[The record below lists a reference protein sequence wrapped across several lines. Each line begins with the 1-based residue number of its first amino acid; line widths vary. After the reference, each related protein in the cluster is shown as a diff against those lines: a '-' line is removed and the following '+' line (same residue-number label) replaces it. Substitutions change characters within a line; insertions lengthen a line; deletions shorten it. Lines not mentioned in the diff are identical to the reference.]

1 MIRAIGLCIILLLTE
16 NFFEHNLQS
25 EIVMNQSSRKLAGN
39 GPRLEDHLNNEK
51 NKGFPK
57 KISIVFFGRKGS
69 HQNKRLGL
77 FPKKI
82 GKQSMLFL
90 DFDEVA
96 CAHIL
101 LQMNHIQN
109 LFKFQIVE
117 TWRVISNISITKGE
131 GDEYRVQWLDVSTG
145 STQSFTSKDEAYMLQ
160 WFEYVVSSKLENDS
174 GCSSGSTDYWI
185 GITSQSI
192 GFNYFYWTEEIND
205 KIVTIITSEHWQKQY
220 SPPSVF
226 EYIAIATFRCSLRSL
241 IRDFIG
247 RFKDHNETRGCI
259 FDYTDDKRYR
269 RISISNPNLCSDCK
283 EIIQKLEDT
292 INKSLDEPISNVL
305 SRKWLGSLKEE
316 NSPVYNLRRNY
327 GYNVDVNSGFYKTP
341 WEAFKDRVRENSAQW
356 TVGVAVTIATALI
369 IAYLTGIYHLK

>member
-1 MIRAIGLCIILLLTE
+1 
-16 NFFEHNLQS
+16 
-25 EIVMNQSSRKLAGN
+25 MNQSSRNLAGN

-57 KISIVFFGRKGS
+57 KIGIVFFGRKRS

-192 GFNYFYWTEEIND
+192 GFNYFYWRED
-205 KIVTIITSEHWQKQY
+205 K
-220 SPPSVF
+220 
-226 EYIAIATFRCSLRSL
+226 
-241 IRDFIG
+241 
-247 RFKDHNETRGCI
+247 
-259 FDYTDDKRYR
+259 
-269 RISISNPNLCSDCK
+269 
-283 EIIQKLEDT
+283 
-292 INKSLDEPISNVL
+292 
-305 SRKWLGSLKEE
+305 
-316 NSPVYNLRRNY
+316 
-327 GYNVDVNSGFYKTP
+327 
-341 WEAFKDRVRENSAQW
+341 
-356 TVGVAVTIATALI
+356 
-369 IAYLTGIYHLK
+369 